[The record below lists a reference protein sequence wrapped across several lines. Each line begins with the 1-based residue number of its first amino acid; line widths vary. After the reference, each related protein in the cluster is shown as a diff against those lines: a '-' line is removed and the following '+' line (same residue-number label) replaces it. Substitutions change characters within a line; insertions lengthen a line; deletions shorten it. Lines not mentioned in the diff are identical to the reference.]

1 MAEPLLEIEDLSVTF
16 RTPGGEVTPVP
27 GVSLRVDPGERVAL
41 VGESGCGKSVTA
53 LSVTALPP
61 TDRARRTGR
70 IQIHLCPVE
79 RKVDLEASDILKK
92 LRDAMREN

>member
-27 GVSLRVDPGERVAL
+27 GVSLHVNPGERVAL

-53 LSVTALPP
+53 LS
-61 TDRARRTGR
+61 
-70 IQIHLCPVE
+70 E
-79 RKVDLEASDILKK
+79 
-92 LRDAMREN
+92 